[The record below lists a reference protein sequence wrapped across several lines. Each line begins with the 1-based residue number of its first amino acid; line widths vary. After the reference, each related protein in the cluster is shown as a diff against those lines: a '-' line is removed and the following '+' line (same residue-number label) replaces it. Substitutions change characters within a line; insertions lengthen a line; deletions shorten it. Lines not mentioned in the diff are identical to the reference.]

1 MILSR
6 NLGKCRPSKDVRWI
20 MLLFLFAAPAF
31 PTAGQAT
38 LPRRLILLLDG
49 VSYRDMKA
57 LQQGVTYKNIHG
69 WQFHRQAFNQ
79 GYFPVSRLVSTFPS
93 ISDPSWSEILG
104 NQPPPGYQRT
114 YFNASRDLE
123 VSLNGVTS
131 SEEYEKQ
138 MTWQM
143 AGGFHRLMG
152 YAAPQ
157 RAFHYEIGAVIKDFL
172 QTRDGR
178 ANYYALI
185 HTTDSA
191 QHLSGDIFSM
201 LCTVDEKVQQLRALY
216 RATEGREL
224 EILLLS
230 DHGNNHAGAGK
241 RVAIKRFLKKA
252 GYRITKSLKHPNDVV
267 LPTSGI
273 ESWVEIHN
281 SPDRT
286 EALLPLLTHLKGVDI
301 VTARLPDDPNRFVI
315 VNWKGERAIID
326 WNPVQ
331 NSFRYSAE
339 QGDPIGYLP
348 VVEALAKKN
357 ALDSGGFAGADAW
370 MAETLTHR
378 YPVAL
383 ERIVR
388 GHTQVA
394 ANPASII
401 LSLKNGYVHSGW
413 LIKRGAALTK
423 CGGTHGA
430 LDDINSDGILLSSF
444 EPTRDTS
451 SSRVAALFDQ
461 FKERRDTHNWAM
473 VGQ

>member
-1 MILSR
+1 MIFSR
-6 NLGKCRPSKDVRWI
+6 GIGKCRPGIYVSWVV
-20 MLLFLFAAPAF
+20 LVFVFAVPAF
-31 PTAGQAT
+31 ATAGQAA

-57 LQQGVTYKNIHG
+57 LQHGVTYKNIHG
-69 WQFHRQAFNQ
+69 WQFHRQAFDQ

-114 YFNASRDLE
+114 YFDASTDLE

-131 SEEYEKQ
+131 SEEYEEQ

-143 AGGFHRLMG
+143 EGGFHRVMG

-157 RAFHYEIGAVIKDFL
+157 RAFHYELNAVIKDFL
-172 QTRDGR
+172 QTHDGR

-201 LCTVDEKVQQLRALY
+201 LCMIDEKLQRLRAVY
-216 RATEGREL
+216 RTTEGREL

-230 DHGNNHAGAGK
+230 DHGNNHAGAGR
-241 RVAIKRFLKKA
+241 RVAIKRFLEQA
-252 GYRITKSLKHPNDVV
+252 GYRITKSLKHPNDIV

-281 SPDRT
+281 SPGTT
-286 EALLPLLTHLKGVDI
+286 EALVPLLTRLKGVDV
-301 VTARLPDDPNRFVI
+301 VTARLPDQPNRFVI
-315 VNWKGERAIID
+315 MNWKGERAIID

-331 NSFRYSAE
+331 NSFRYFAE
-339 QGDPIGYLP
+339 QGDPIGYRP

-357 ALDSGGFAGADAW
+357 ALDSAGFAGADAW

-388 GHTQVA
+388 GHTRVTI
-394 ANPASII
+394 NPASI
-401 LSLKNGYVHSGW
+401 LVSLKNGYVHSGW

-430 LDDINSDGILLSSF
+430 LDDINSDGILLSNF
-444 EPTRDTS
+444 VPTQDSS
-451 SSRVAALFDQ
+451 SSRVATLFDQ

-473 VGQ
+473 VGH

>member
-1 MILSR
+1 MICSR
-6 NLGKCRPSKDVRWI
+6 GLGKCRASQYASWVV
-20 MLLFLFAAPAF
+20 LLFVFAFSAF
-31 PTAGQAT
+31 PARAQTN

-57 LQQGVTYKNIHG
+57 LQQGVTYKDIHG
-69 WQFHRQAFNQ
+69 WKFHRQSFDH
-79 GYFPVSRLVSTFPS
+79 GYFTVSRLVSTFPS

-114 YFNASRDLE
+114 YFNASADLV

-143 AGGFHRLMG
+143 EDNLHRVMS
-152 YAAPQ
+152 YVAPQ
-157 RAFHYEIGAVIKDFL
+157 RAFRYEVSAVMKDFL

-201 LCTVDEKVQQLRALY
+201 LCTIDEKVQRLRAVY

-230 DHGNNHAGAGK
+230 DHGNNHAGGGR
-241 RVAIKRFLKKA
+241 RVAIRRFLEQA
-252 GYRITKSLKHPNDVV
+252 GYRITKSLKRPNDIV

-281 SPDRT
+281 SPERT
-286 EALLPLLTHLKGVDI
+286 EALMPLLTRLKGVDV
-301 VTARLPDDPNRFVI
+301 VTARLPDQTNRFVI
-315 VNWKGERAIID
+315 MNWKGERADID
-326 WNPVQ
+326 WNPSQ

-339 QGDPIGYLP
+339 EGDPIGYLP

-357 ALDSGGFAGADAW
+357 ALDSAGFAGADAW
-370 MAETLTHR
+370 MDETLTNH

-388 GHTQVA
+388 GHTRVA
-394 ANPASII
+394 GNPASII
-401 LSLKNGYVHSGW
+401 VSLKNGYVHSGW

-444 EPTRDTS
+444 EQTQDTT
-451 SSRVAALFDQ
+451 SSRVAALFDE
-461 FKERRDTHNWAM
+461 FKERRDAHNWAM
-473 VGQ
+473 AGR